1 LAKFLSKAVRP
12 ARAGNLDKVRFDYR
26 VIQRTRVFDQKRRQH
41 TFDDSAGDRSG
52 FTTDL
57 LNIIMVNIEELNEE
71 DQRKYI
77 ELQSTSSNSSSL
89 ASGKIA

>member
-1 LAKFLSKAVRP
+1 VKFLSKAVRP
-12 ARAGNLDKVRFDYR
+12 ARAGNLDEVCFDYR
-26 VIQRTRVFDQKRRQH
+26 VIQRTHVFDRKRRQH
-41 TFDDSAGDRSG
+41 TFGDSAGDRSG

>member
-1 LAKFLSKAVRP
+1 
-12 ARAGNLDKVRFDYR
+12 
-26 VIQRTRVFDQKRRQH
+26 
-41 TFDDSAGDRSG
+41 
-52 FTTDL
+52 
-57 LNIIMVNIEELNEE
+57 MVNIEELNEE